1 MKKLTKLGV
10 QWFYNLLEKGEC
22 DILDFKEQLDNKQV
36 FGKSIQN
43 FSRSYEELA
52 RDVVAFA
59 NNKGGFL
66 FIGIVDGTKE
76 INSNFTYSDERIFE
90 LIRQVR
96 DRTVPSVTIQYH
108 KLRVNET
115 DILVLEIPFSEQLH
129 RTSKGEFLIRC
140 NDGNRAIEPYE
151 MATIQ
156 SEKGLVIYDQRTW
169 NISLP
174 STQTD
179 SYGTE
184 LPGWVDKERLETLRT
199 LIQEKRPDSPYF
211 KKDAI
216 ELLDTLAMVKQEN
229 DAILPTTTG
238 LLFVGN
244 RQALRE
250 IPYSQIKYIHYFEDG
265 TYQPYEYSGNI
276 LEIAQQCFTQLKS
289 EIRQK
294 EFHFGLFR
302 EYIEDYPE
310 IVIRELLMNAIAHR
324 DYSRQQIIEI
334 RKHPT
339 YIEFESPGGFP
350 QGVDTTNFL
359 RKTNAR
365 NPNIMDLLREIG
377 YTEKA
382 GSGFDKIFQAL
393 LSKGKDVPKP
403 EETGH
408 SVIFRIKA
416 EVCSEQLI
424 KFSHQYIEL
433 TGKEMDMDYLLI
445 LNQIIQSKGISFHN
459 LEKAPYISPMKLKH
473 ILADLMEN
481 EFIEITG
488 KTSGQKYILHISK
501 RHTTKDR
508 INYVMI
514 KKQNKARQ
522 KEAIMRYIEDV
533 GRITNS
539 EARQL
544 LKLSQNEISLVS
556 RLFKEMVESN
566 LIEIQG
572 ESGGHNRRVYV
583 KKQ

>member
-216 ELLDTLAMVKQEN
+216 ELLDALAMVKQEN

-334 RKHPT
+334 RKYPT

-350 QGVDTTNFL
+350 QGVDMTNFL

-566 LIEIQG
+566 LIEIKG

>member
-216 ELLDTLAMVKQEN
+216 ELLDALAMVKQEN

-334 RKHPT
+334 RKYPT

-566 LIEIQG
+566 LIEIKG

>member
-66 FIGIVDGTKE
+66 FLGIVDGTKE

-199 LIQEKRPDSPYF
+199 LIQEKRSDSCATGINRPG
-211 KKDAI
+211 
-216 ELLDTLAMVKQEN
+216 TP
-229 DAILPTTTG
+229 LP
-238 LLFVGN
+238 
-244 RQALRE
+244 
-250 IPYSQIKYIHYFEDG
+250 SD
-265 TYQPYEYSGNI
+265 
-276 LEIAQQCFTQLKS
+276 
-289 EIRQK
+289 
-294 EFHFGLFR
+294 
-302 EYIEDYPE
+302 
-310 IVIRELLMNAIAHR
+310 
-324 DYSRQQIIEI
+324 
-334 RKHPT
+334 
-339 YIEFESPGGFP
+339 
-350 QGVDTTNFL
+350 
-359 RKTNAR
+359 
-365 NPNIMDLLREIG
+365 
-377 YTEKA
+377 
-382 GSGFDKIFQAL
+382 
-393 LSKGKDVPKP
+393 
-403 EETGH
+403 
-408 SVIFRIKA
+408 
-416 EVCSEQLI
+416 
-424 KFSHQYIEL
+424 
-433 TGKEMDMDYLLI
+433 
-445 LNQIIQSKGISFHN
+445 
-459 LEKAPYISPMKLKH
+459 
-473 ILADLMEN
+473 
-481 EFIEITG
+481 
-488 KTSGQKYILHISK
+488 
-501 RHTTKDR
+501 
-508 INYVMI
+508 
-514 KKQNKARQ
+514 
-522 KEAIMRYIEDV
+522 
-533 GRITNS
+533 
-539 EARQL
+539 
-544 LKLSQNEISLVS
+544 
-556 RLFKEMVESN
+556 
-566 LIEIQG
+566 
-572 ESGGHNRRVYV
+572 
-583 KKQ
+583 